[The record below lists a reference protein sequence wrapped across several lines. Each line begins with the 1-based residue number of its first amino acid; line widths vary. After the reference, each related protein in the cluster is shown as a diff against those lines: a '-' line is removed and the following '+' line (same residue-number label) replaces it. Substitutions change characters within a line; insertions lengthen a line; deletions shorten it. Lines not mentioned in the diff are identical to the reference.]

1 MGIEY
6 SVHIPSEFINTN
18 VCQLLPDWL
27 VPVLSVIIV
36 LQHCPVLL
44 VEKTTETEFHKQQ
57 LRAQFVQFG
66 RHIVLSLQ
74 HKGYRA
80 EIFDPRTGYPILSQP
95 GPLRLDDVAIVQT
108 SLGYPLIKAGGCRII
123 EHPTWGNAV
132 FPSVLLSS
140 AEPPITQ
147 AVVEEVMTTYTC

>member
-6 SVHIPSEFINTN
+6 SVHLPSEFVSSN

-27 VPVLSVIIV
+27 VPVLSVLIIF
-36 LQHCPVLL
+36 QHCPVHL
-44 VEKTTETEFHKQQ
+44 VEKTAETEFYKQQ
-57 LRAQFVQFG
+57 LRAQFVQIG
-66 RHIVLSLQ
+66 RLIVLSLQ
-74 HKGYRA
+74 HLGHQA

-95 GPLRLDDVAIVQT
+95 GSLRLDDVAVIQN
-108 SLGYPLIKAGGCRII
+108 SLGYPLIQTGGCRII

-140 AEPPITQ
+140 ATPDITQ
-147 AVVEEVMTTYTC
+147 AVVEEILAAYTC

>member
-6 SVHIPSEFINTN
+6 SVHLPSEFVSSN

-27 VPVLSVIIV
+27 VPVLSVLIIF
-36 LQHCPVLL
+36 QHCPVLL
-44 VEKTTETEFHKQQ
+44 VEKTAETEFHKQQ
-57 LRAQFVQFG
+57 LRAQFVKVG
-66 RHIVLSLQ
+66 RLIVLSLQ
-74 HKGYRA
+74 HLGYRA

-95 GPLRLDDVAIVQT
+95 GSLRLDDVAVVQN
-108 SLGYPLIKAGGCRII
+108 SLGYPLTQTGGCRII

-140 AEPPITQ
+140 AAPDITQ
-147 AVVEEVMTTYTC
+147 AVVEEVLAAYTC